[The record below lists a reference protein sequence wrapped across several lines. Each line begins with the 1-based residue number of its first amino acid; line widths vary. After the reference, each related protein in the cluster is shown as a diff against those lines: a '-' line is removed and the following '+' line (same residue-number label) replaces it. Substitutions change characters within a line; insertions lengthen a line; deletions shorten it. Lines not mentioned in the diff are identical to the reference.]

1 MTKKASDQELVGQ
14 TVQLYFDG
22 LYYGD
27 TAKLKKAFH
36 PKAFVIGEYQG
47 QSLYLTLSEFLEVVK
62 KTPKPS
68 ESGEKYDMKIVSLEL
83 AGKVGAV
90 KVADLY
96 LGLRFTDY
104 LSVANLAGEWLI
116 VNKVFHHEPKGC
128 S

>member
-1 MTKKASDQELVGQ
+1 MTEKASDQELVGQ
-14 TVQLYFDG
+14 TMQLYFDG

-36 PKAFVIGEYQG
+36 PQAFVIGKLQG
-47 QSLYLTLSEFLEVVK
+47 QSLYLSLSEFLGFVE

-68 ESGEKYDMKIVSLEL
+68 ESGEEYDMQIVSLDL
-83 AGKVGAV
+83 AGEGGTV

-104 LSVANLAGEWLI
+104 LSVAKVAGDWVI
-116 VNKVFHHEPKGC
+116 VNKVFHHAPKG
-128 S
+128 